1 MPEVYPQCIMLR
13 MDERLDSSYINA

>member
-13 MDERLDSSYINA
+13 MDERLGLSYMNA